1 MNDTFTTGIRMERKI
16 GGVALVALLV
26 GCGLVLM
33 PFVSAI
39 LWALILCIATWPVY
53 TRLLRWLKQ
62 RRTLAAFIVSA
73 LLILVLLLP
82 FVIVGMTLAD
92 NVTALK
98 AAVKEWTDRTPPG
111 PPAWLAKVPVI
122 GPSASDYWVSMTT
135 DTSKLWGQARKFIE
149 PAGAGVLKLGLA
161 IGRGLVHLAM
171 SVFIAIFLFRDGTA
185 LVAIM
190 NDSVNRIFG
199 ERGKRLLTV
208 AVNTVRGV
216 VYGIIGTALF
226 QAMLAGIGFLV
237 AGVPGATVLALF
249 TFFSAVVP
257 VVGTALV
264 WLPAAG
270 WLFYQGSTGWGVFMI
285 VWGLIVANVDNVI
298 KPLIIGQGSN
308 MPFILILFGVLGG
321 AMAFGF
327 IGLFIGPTLLAVTYS
342 VVKEWVSLSRVPSQ
356 ELVDGASSKPDAT
369 VTPS

>member
-1 MNDTFTTGIRMERKI
+1 
-16 GGVALVALLV
+16 
-26 GCGLVLM
+26 
-33 PFVSAI
+33 
-39 LWALILCIATWPVY
+39 
-53 TRLLRWLKQ
+53 
-62 RRTLAAFIVSA
+62 
-73 LLILVLLLP
+73 
-82 FVIVGMTLAD
+82 
-92 NVTALK
+92 
-98 AAVKEWTDRTPPG
+98 
-111 PPAWLAKVPVI
+111 
-122 GPSASDYWVSMTT
+122 
-135 DTSKLWGQARKFIE
+135 
-149 PAGAGVLKLGLA
+149 VLKLGLA